1 MKRKDREI
9 WGSSDG
15 MIKHGEI
22 QVINGEIQLING
34 EVHSDTELQF

>member
-1 MKRKDREI
+1 MKRKDRER

-22 QVINGEIQLING
+22 QVINGEIQVTNG
-34 EVHSDTELQF
+34 EIHSDKELQF